1 MRILCQGLSD
11 ASNQGDFLM
20 PDLEDTYRKRSDVE
34 RTYRSSLVN
43 DLLKYR
49 VVVGETDLWILSQH
63 DLKLEIEGH
72 LKFYR
77 RQLKGY
83 IDSHPG
89 FREALT
95 PWPEDNQA
103 PVVIQLMI
111 RAANLAG
118 VGPMAAV
125 AGTIAAMVGR
135 EIDSDSNSELIIE
148 NGGDIYLRSS
158 NDIVIGVFAGL
169 NSPFSYKIGVLI
181 PPQPKGIGIC
191 TSSGTMGPS
200 LSFGKADAVMTIASD
215 PALADAAAT
224 AGANRVQKSSDLPGT
239 IDFLKGIPG
248 IRGALIIKEQKIA
261 IWGEIELT
269 PINAS
274 NQ

>member
-1 MRILCQGLSD
+1 
-11 ASNQGDFLM
+11 M

-34 RTYRSSLVN
+34 RTYRFSLVN

-49 VVVGETDLWILSQH
+49 VVVGESDLWILSQH
-63 DLKLEIEGH
+63 DLKLEIEGY

-95 PWPEDNQA
+95 PWPDDHEA
-103 PVVIQLMI
+103 PAMIQLMI
-111 RAANLAG
+111 RAADLAG

-125 AGTIAAMVGR
+125 AGTIAAMVGG
-135 EIDSDSNSELIIE
+135 EIDPVINPELIIE
-148 NGGDIYLRSS
+148 NGGDIYLRSCKER
-158 NDIVIGVFAGL
+158 VIAVFSGL
-169 NSPFSYKIGVLI
+169 NSPFSNKIGILI
-181 PPQPKGIGIC
+181 PPQPDGIGIC
-191 TSSGTMGPS
+191 TSSGMMGPS

-224 AGANRVQKSSDLPGT
+224 AGANLVQTSSALPGT
-239 IDFLKGIPG
+239 IDYLQGIPG
-248 IRGALIIKEQKIA
+248 IKGALVIKEQKIA
-261 IWGEIELT
+261 IWGEIEIA

-274 NQ
+274 N

>member
-1 MRILCQGLSD
+1 
-11 ASNQGDFLM
+11 M
-20 PDLEDTYRKRSDVE
+20 PDLKGSYRKRSDIE
-34 RTYRSSLVN
+34 RTYRSASVG

-49 VVVGETDLWILSQH
+49 IVIGESDLWILSET
-63 DLKLEIEGH
+63 DLKARIEYL

-83 IDSHPG
+83 LDSHPG

-103 PVVIQLMI
+103 PEMIQVMI
-111 RAANLAG
+111 RASQLTS

-125 AGTIAAMVGR
+125 AGTIAEMIGR
-135 EIDSDSNSELIIE
+135 ELGPEIVSELIIE

-158 NDIVIGVFAGL
+158 KERVVAVFAGFQ
-169 NSPFSYKIGVLI
+169 SPFSGKVGVLI
-181 PPQPKGIGIC
+181 KPQPEGIGIC

-200 LSFGKADAVMTIASD
+200 LSFGKADAVMIIASD
-215 PALADAAAT
+215 PSLADAAAT
-224 AGANRVQKSSDLPGT
+224 AGANRVQNSSDLPKT
-239 IDFLKGIPG
+239 IGFIQSIPG

-261 IWGEIELT
+261 AWGEVELV
-269 PINAS
+269 PIN
-274 NQ
+274 Q